1 MTDALSQPAEPAPDE
16 SAGAGSAPTPD
27 PEAGTIP
34 ASVAA
39 PAPVIA
45 KSDAE
50 GEAQGKAA
58 GKVTPAPS
66 APPRKSPYEGWLRVR
81 GDVSGTNA
89 IAVFLGGATAFL
101 LMWAFLTA
109 GGPDARNVELTVA
122 EGGRATFP
130 EALPAGTP
138 VWLEGYSEAE
148 ADAPLGED
156 GFRFVPGS
164 PATLELPPASTGTT
178 VKVGYDLGTE
188 PIISNFLLPKPT
200 DVMAG
205 LIELL
210 TGPAFQ
216 TRCGDKACAGKEPID
231 LSASDGKALEQYRN
245 DPEGNAEPDVTCPR
259 CGTNL
264 SKNGALAIPMAAQGF
279 RGGLKSTLWRTTLG
293 FLVAAL
299 VCLPMGVIAGS
310 FPPIKR
316 FISPLEIA
324 GGYAPPVALLP
335 LAAAVSGFLVN
346 TNNISATVAE
356 NTARIGFLFV
366 VIAFW
371 LYPLVVKEIEAV
383 DQVYVNTAYTLGG
396 TRSQVVLNVL
406 VPVASGKLW
415 EHLRATY
422 AIGWASIILAEG
434 YASSKIPGEYGIG
447 FFMTEMQRR
456 HNMVN
461 YFSAVF
467 AIIATG
473 IVIDYAFR
481 VVGRRLFPWQEAR

>member
-1 MTDALSQPAEPAPDE
+1 MTEPSSTPAEPAPEE
-16 SAGAGSAPTPD
+16 SEGAGSAPTPD
-27 PEAGTIP
+27 PEASAPAPAASEPTPP

-39 PAPVIA
+39 PRPVVSDLA
-45 KSDAE
+45 KRSPKPA
-50 GEAQGKAA
+50 GPAA
-58 GKVTPAPS
+58 
-66 APPRKSPYEGWLRVR
+66 PRKSPYEGWLRVR
-81 GDVSGTNA
+81 GDVTGTNA

-101 LMWAFLTA
+101 LVWAFLTA
-109 GGPDARNVELTVA
+109 GGPDVRNVELPVG
-122 EGGRATFP
+122 EGGVATLP
-130 EALPAGTP
+130 ESLAADTNVWVEGFSPTDAG
-138 VWLEGYSEAE
+138 
-148 ADAPLGED
+148 APLGED
-156 GFRFVPGS
+156 GFRFVA
-164 PATLELPPASTGTT
+164 PATLELPPATKGST
-178 VKVGYDLGTE
+178 VKAGYDLGHD
-188 PIISNFLLPKPT
+188 PIVSNFLLPKPT

-205 LIELL
+205 LVELL

-216 TRCGDKACAGKEPID
+216 TRCGDAACAGKEPID
-231 LSASDGKALEQYRN
+231 LSAGDGKALEAYRN
-245 DPEGNAEPDVTCPR
+245 DPENNAEPDVTCPR
-259 CGTNL
+259 CSTNL
-264 SKNGALAIPMAAQGF
+264 SKNGALAIPMAGQGF
-279 RGGLKSTLWRTTLG
+279 RGGLRSTLWRTTLG

-299 VCLPMGVIAGS
+299 VCLPLGVIAGA

-346 TNNISATVAE
+346 PPNNFDATVAE

-383 DQVYVNTAYTLGG
+383 DQVYVNTAYTLGA
-396 TRSQVVLNVL
+396 TRGQVVLSVL
-406 VPVASGKLW
+406 VPVASGKLF

-461 YFSAVF
+461 YFSAVL

>member
-1 MTDALSQPAEPAPDE
+1 VTDALDQPAEPAPDE
-16 SAGAGSAPTPD
+16 SVGAGSAPTPD
-27 PEAGTIP
+27 PEAGAP
-34 ASVAA
+34 EEPAVAASVAA
-39 PAPVIA
+39 PAAVTSSGGVPPV
-45 KSDAE
+45 
-50 GEAQGKAA
+50 KARPPL
-58 GKVTPAPS
+58 PAP
-66 APPRKSPYEGWLRVR
+66 RRSPYDGWLRVR
-81 GDVSGTNA
+81 GDVTGTNA
-89 IAVFLGGATAFL
+89 IAVFLGGATVFL
-101 LMWAFLTA
+101 LVWAFLTA
-109 GGPDARNVELTVA
+109 GGPDARNAELTVA
-122 EGGRATFP
+122 DGGRATLP
-130 EALPAGTP
+130 EPLDAATP
-138 VWLEGYSEAE
+138 VWLEGFSQVEGDE
-148 ADAPLGED
+148 PLGED
-156 GFRFVPGS
+156 GFRFVPPS
-164 PATLELPPASTGTT
+164 TLELPPASAGTT

-188 PIISNFLLPKPT
+188 PIVSNFLLPKPT

-205 LIELL
+205 LVELL

-216 TRCGDKACAGKEPID
+216 TRCGDPACAGKEPID
-231 LSASDGKALEQYRN
+231 LSSSDGKALEAYRN
-245 DPEGNAEPDVTCPR
+245 DPEKGAAPDVACPR

-279 RGGLKSTLWRTTLG
+279 RGGIRSTLWRTTLG
-293 FLVAAL
+293 FIVAAL
-299 VCLPMGVIAGS
+299 VCLPLGVIAGS

-346 TNNISATVAE
+346 TNQVSATVAE

-383 DQVYVNTAYTLGG
+383 DQVYVNTAYTLGA
-396 TRSQVVLNVL
+396 TRGQVVLNVL

-461 YFSAVF
+461 YFSAVL